1 MLGRALGRSWCTRCA
16 QRGTALAV
24 VVLSLVPSSVA
35 RGGTPDAGRSGVAAD
50 GPPALP
56 LPRLVEPALPEPEA
70 ADLAR
75 LDGLVARLLAADLK
89 ERSEAARQVREVD
102 SSWLPAVAQRFEQ
115 LAEGANRPALRA
127 SLERIRD
134 QARAEHDRTSARGSE
149 AAPSVTPDHLAM
161 LVAHP
166 DRSSAFLRPL
176 TEVVAYS
183 RMFEAMRTLPAARRV
198 VSVYVRFGEFLRVDT
213 QLALARM
220 KDASIAALIEATAHP
235 EPRIASWAKNQ
246 LDDLGK
252 SVASEA
258 VQVTDP
264 VLRADIL
271 RAYGKVRDLETT
283 RLLIAF
289 AASEGALERLAAR
302 QAVTMLGEAA
312 LWELRDAYEKTVGE
326 RAPRGWP
333 WERVASELFAEVDR
347 QRQAEI
353 YSLFSQGRA
362 AAKRG
367 DLDAAKAAFD
377 RVLAYDPL
385 FERGPQLAPTY
396 FALAQRLAE
405 SDREAATL
413 ALRRAERLDPSGPFH
428 APALSLRHT
437 LEARAL
443 LERGIVDEV
452 LIQRARDLDPE
463 NQRAEALQNELAAR
477 SGGDRVE
484 WRGYLAAAVI
494 ALSSV
499 VGLLVMAVR
508 QRRAQRASAVTPT

>member
-1 MLGRALGRSWCTRCA
+1 MFH
-16 QRGTALAV
+16 
-24 VVLSLVPSSVA
+24 
-35 RGGTPDAGRSGVAAD
+35 VAAD

-56 LPRLVEPALPEPEA
+56 LPRFVEAALPEPEV

-75 LDGLVARLLAADLK
+75 LDGLVDQLLAADVNQRLK
-89 ERSEAARQVREVD
+89 AERQVREVD
-102 SSWLPAVAQRFEQ
+102 ASWLPAVAQRFER
-115 LAEGANRPALRA
+115 LAEGANKPALRA

-134 QARAEHDRTSARGSE
+134 HARAELDATRAREGKPG
-149 AAPSVTPDHLAM
+149 PSVSPDYLAM
-161 LVAHP
+161 IVAHP
-166 DRSSAFLRPL
+166 ERGSAFLRPL

-183 RMFEAMRTLPAARRV
+183 RMFEAMRTLPAARHL

-220 KDASIAALIEATAHP
+220 KDASVAALIEATAHP
-235 EPRIASWAKNQ
+235 EPRIASWAKKQ
-246 LDDLGK
+246 LEELGK

-258 VQVTDP
+258 VQVMDP

-289 AASEGALERLAAR
+289 AASEVEPVRLAAR
-302 QAVTMLGEAA
+302 QAVTMLGEAG
-312 LWELRDAYEKTVGE
+312 LWQLRDAYEKTVGE

-353 YSLFSQGRA
+353 YGLFTEGRA
-362 AAKRG
+362 AEKRG

-385 FERGPQLAPTY
+385 FERGPQMARTY
-396 FALAQRLAE
+396 FAIARRLAE
-405 SDREAATL
+405 SDRDAATL
-413 ALRRAERLDPSGPFH
+413 ALRRAERLDPSGPFQ

-452 LIQRARDLDPE
+452 LIRRARELDPE
-463 NQRAEALQNELAAR
+463 NQRAEALQNELAAG
-477 SGGDRVE
+477 SGEDHVE
-484 WRGYLAAAVI
+484 WRRYLAAAVV
-494 ALSSV
+494 ALLSV
-499 VGLLVMAVR
+499 VGLLVMVVR
-508 QRRAQRASAVTPT
+508 QRRAQKASAVTPT